1 MREQMNSTPSMIKA
15 FPLSDHDLAKFVLEQ
30 TDTAIVLC
38 DADAT
43 IVLANPAARV
53 LYAGDPLGLRFD
65 AAFPFEAVS
74 DAGAQDAVKWSGAF
88 SLEPVLQGQPV
99 QGLVQW
105 AREGGAPRYLVVK
118 AAPCRGADART
129 ACCLVAMNNVTQ
141 LQTLARDA
149 ARLAAIVR
157 DSEDAILSKDLEGTI
172 LSWNPAAERLY
183 GYTAQEIIGQSVTIL
198 FPPERLDE
206 FHSIMERLR
215 RGESIQ
221 HYDTLRVRK
230 DGTRVDVSI
239 TISPLRH
246 ANGVIIGASTIS
258 RNIAERKALEHARQN
273 AINIL
278 NAVVEG
284 TTDGVYVKDRAGRYL
299 MINHAGAQAL
309 GRAVSE
315 IEGKYDYELFD
326 HAVYQRIRSDDE
338 RIMARG
344 APETVE
350 EQLPT
355 PHGVRIFQSVK
366 APYRDAD
373 GNLTGVISVSRDVTA
388 LRRDEAALARH
399 AALLDLSPS
408 AISVQTR
415 EGKITY
421 WNRGAEKIYG
431 WSADEAIGKMQRE
444 LLQTQADMAPQ
455 LIEAALLAE
464 GHWHGE
470 LHQRTRTGKP
480 LVVAS
485 DQVVQYDERG
495 KPIAVLQVN
504 QDITERKR
512 SEIFQQFLV
521 EATDGLSVSLNMDV
535 ALQTIADQAVP
546 FFADWCAIH
555 ILTEDG
561 MIERV
566 AFAHADPVARE
577 RTNRRPQKYPLDLR
591 ARHLAAYVIRTGA
604 TEFFDAVPDGLLEQA
619 ARDPDHLEMLRAL
632 GVKSYLCLPLRAR
645 GNMLGAVTFAL
656 SESGRQYTRA
666 DLDFAAELVRRAG
679 LAVDNAR
686 LYQEMQ
692 ALNAELEARVSQRTY
707 ELSEAYDELRRE
719 VAERTR
725 AEETMRTLLRISN
738 ELNSTLDVQSVLDIL
753 IREALKMMGGV
764 RGFAGLRTERGMTV
778 AKLAQDGETR
788 PFEYTWERGRG
799 LPGWVLEHGQP
810 YVTNDAANDSIMES
824 DLPLHENVSS
834 AICTPVFDMQGQVI
848 AFFEILDKQDGGT
861 FTGADVEF
869 LMSLAPLASIAIQNA
884 LAYQQILRAEMAL
897 QESNRQLRALAARIE
912 TIREE
917 ERRDIA
923 RELHDELGQALT
935 ALKMDLSA
943 MLNRPPKRAHALRE
957 RAQAMSD
964 QIDAT
969 IKTVRRLSSQLRPGM
984 LDDLGLAPSIE
995 WYAHEFQ
1002 TRTGIECRVAIPT
1015 DDLEVEPKIATAL
1028 FRIFQETLTNV
1039 ARHAN
1044 AKHVDVQLQGQDG
1057 VLMLRIQDDGDGID
1071 LTQAR
1076 VKRSLGLLGM
1086 RERAEMIQGTLEI
1099 HGAPGAGTT
1108 VLVQVPLSG
1117 ASESDPTGSETR

>member
-1 MREQMNSTPSMIKA
+1 MDLTPSARKA
-15 FPLSDHDLAKFVLEQ
+15 FPISDHDLAEFVLDQ
-30 TDTAIVLC
+30 TDTAIVVC
-38 DADAT
+38 DCDGT
-43 IVLANPAARV
+43 IIWANPAARV
-53 LYAGDPLGLRFD
+53 LYAGDPVGLRFGT
-65 AAFPFEAVS
+65 AFPLEPVNN
-74 DAGAQDAVKWSGAF
+74 AGAHDASPWSGPL
-88 SLEPVLQGQPV
+88 SLEPVLQGQQV
-99 QGLVQW
+99 QGLVRW
-105 AREGGAPRYLVVK
+105 ARDGNAPCYLLVK
-118 AAPCRGADART
+118 AAPCCRADART
-129 ACCLVAMNNVTQ
+129 TCFLVSMTNVTQ
-141 LQTLARDA
+141 PQTSAHDA
-149 ARLAAIVR
+149 ARLTTLVR
-157 DSEDAILSKDLEGTI
+157 DSDDAILSKDLDGTI

-198 FPPERLDE
+198 FPPERLAE

-215 RGESIQ
+215 RGESIE
-221 HYDTLRVRK
+221 HYDTVRVRK
-230 DGTRVDVSI
+230 DGTRVDVSV
-239 TISPLRH
+239 TISPLH
-246 ANGVIIGASTIS
+246 NANGVIIGASTIS
-258 RNIAERKALEHARQN
+258 RNIAERKALEQARQN

-284 TTDGVYVKDRAGRYL
+284 TTDGVYVKDRTGRYL
-299 MINHAGAQAL
+299 MINRAGAQAL

-315 IEGKYDYELFD
+315 IEGKYDYALFD
-326 HAVYQRIRSDDE
+326 RAVYQRIRSDDE
-338 RIMARG
+338 RILARG

-366 APYRDAD
+366 APYRDAN
-373 GNLTGVISVSRDVTA
+373 GSLIGVISVSRDVTA

-408 AISVQTR
+408 AIMVQTR

-431 WSADEAIGKMQRE
+431 WSADEAIGKMHRE
-444 LLQTQADMAPQ
+444 LLQTQTDVAPQ
-455 LIEAALLAE
+455 MIEAALLAE

-470 LHQRTRTGKP
+470 LHQRTRSGKP
-480 LVVAS
+480 LIVAS

-495 KPIAVLQVN
+495 KPMAVLQVN
-504 QDITERKR
+504 QDITEHKR

-521 EATDGLSVSLNMDV
+521 EATDGLSVPWNLDV
-535 ALQTIADQAVP
+535 TLQAIADQVVP
-546 FFADWCAIH
+546 FFADWCAIYV
-555 ILTEDG
+555 LTDDG
-561 MIERV
+561 MMERR
-566 AFAHADPVARE
+566 AFAHVDPEQRK
-577 RTNRRPQKYPLDLR
+577 RIHPHPQKFSLDLH
-591 ARHLAAYVIRTGA
+591 ARHFAAYVIRTGA
-604 TEFFDAVPDGLLEQA
+604 TEFVETVPEELLEQA
-619 ARDPDHLEMLRAL
+619 THDAAHLEMLRTL
-632 GVKSYLCLPLRAR
+632 GAKSYLCLPLRAR
-645 GNMLGAVTFAL
+645 GNMLGAVTFVL
-656 SESGRQYTRA
+656 SQAGRQYTRA
-666 DLDFAAELVRRAG
+666 DLDMAVEFVRRAG

-692 ALNAELEARVSQRTY
+692 ALNAELEARVVQRTY
-707 ELSEAYDELRRE
+707 ELSEAYDKLRRE

-725 AEETMRTLLRISN
+725 AEETMRTLLHISN
-738 ELNSTLDVQSVLDIL
+738 ELNSTLDVQSVLDVL

-778 AKLAQDGETR
+778 AKLVQDGETR
-788 PFEYTWERGRG
+788 PFEYTWERGHG

-810 YVTNDAANDSIMES
+810 YVTNDAVNDPAMAS
-824 DLPLHENVSS
+824 DLPRHENVSS
-834 AICTPVFDMQGQVI
+834 AICTPVFDRQGQVI
-848 AFFEILDKQDGGT
+848 GFFEILDKQDGGI

-869 LMSLAPLASIAIQNA
+869 LMALAPLASIAIQNA

-897 QESNRQLRALAARIE
+897 QDSNRQLRALAARIE

-935 ALKMDLSA
+935 ALKMDLAA
-943 MLNRPPKRAHALRE
+943 MLNRPPKRAYELRE
-957 RAQAMSD
+957 RVQSMSD

-1002 TRTGIECRVAIPT
+1002 TRTGIECRVTIPT
-1015 DDLEVEPKIATAL
+1015 DDLDVAPKQATAL

-1039 ARHAN
+1039 ARHAH
-1044 AKHVDVQLQGQDG
+1044 AQHVDVQLQAENGL
-1057 VLMLRIQDDGDGID
+1057 LMLRIQDDGVGID

-1108 VLVQVPLSG
+1108 VLVQLPLGG
-1117 ASESDPTGSETR
+1117 ANESKATGNETQ